1 MVITRSSSSLSFHI
15 CDSKL
20 QCCTKMEVKMQILH
34 ILCIALSA
42 IRSNISM
49 TQEMIFFL
57 FCIEHIDVTF
67 PGIKNTRE
75 TIQCTCALWLSTQS
89 GLGCIIQTCL
99 TLRPYGST
107 VNMRRDP
114 GTSVVCLVAKCMDQ
128 TYSSK
133 RSIYLQSCH
142 GLLSSET

>member
-1 MVITRSSSSLSFHI
+1 MLYKNGSKNANTAYIVHCIECNSIKHFHDTRN
-15 CDSKL
+15 D
-20 QCCTKMEVKMQILH
+20 
-34 ILCIALSA
+34 
-42 IRSNISM
+42 
-49 TQEMIFFL
+49 FF

-107 VNMRRDP
+107 VKHEMGPRNFR
-114 GTSVVCLVAKCMDQ
+114 CLP
-128 TYSSK
+128 
-133 RSIYLQSCH
+133 SCQVH
-142 GLLSSET
+142 GPNIFFQEKHLPAIMSRLVEF

>member
-20 QCCTKMEVKMQILH
+20 QCCTKMEVKIQILH

-107 VNMRRDP
+107 VKHEKGPRNFR
-114 GTSVVCLVAKCMDQ
+114 CLP
-128 TYSSK
+128 
-133 RSIYLQSCH
+133 SCQVH
-142 GLLSSET
+142 GPNIFFQEKHLPTIMSRLVEF